1 MSVAALA
8 LLLALSAGGDP
19 APPLFDQQGR
29 ALGTPPSDR
38 VVDYAIEAR
47 LDPAAGTLEGRERLT
62 WRNRSREP
70 QRTLWFH
77 LYWNAFANERSAFL
91 RQGRQRF
98 RQVTPER
105 GEKDW
110 GFAEVRS
117 VTAGGKDLTSG
128 LRFRHPE
135 EATAVSLGLP
145 VPAVPE
151 RPPDDRTVFTVTL
164 PEAVPPGGQATLD
177 LAWTAQVPRVVAR
190 AGRLG
195 DFFMMGQWFPKIG
208 VLEPA
213 GERGAVRPRWNCH
226 PYWHHTEFYADWGRY
241 DVALTVPARMVVGA
255 TGALVER
262 REEGGL
268 ATWRFH
274 QDDVHDF
281 AWTAWDGFRVAE
293 DLFREPGLPEVR
305 VRLLLHPEHEPAGR
319 QYLEAVK
326 ATLADFGRRFTPY
339 PYPTLTVVH
348 APDAA
353 AEATGMEYPTFI
365 GTAGGRH
372 AVEPRDYVAWMVTAH
387 ELGHNWFYGLL
398 ASNEFEE
405 AWLDEGLT
413 TWATARVLL
422 DRDVRERPEDFLHP
436 LVRRL
441 WPGAGALALDEVAVI
456 RLTGLGRDPQTP
468 IATPAWGFRGGGD
481 YASGTYART
490 ALAMFSLER
499 LAGREAVD
507 RAMRAYAQRF
517 RFRHPS
523 GADFLAVLEEH
534 LGREWSW
541 LTEQALH
548 RAVRLDYQVDRIA
561 CEADDQARVGGLF
574 DDGQGGRTHVDPAK
588 AKGEPTTWR
597 CRVEVSRLGEFRAPV
612 ELRVA
617 FDDGSE
623 RTERWP
629 LEAQGQ
635 EAPRWKRFEY
645 AGPSRVKEARLD
657 PEWKLLLDQDR
668 ANDGLSREP
677 DRRVSGRLL
686 GWLGYAF
693 QAGLSLLASLL

>member
-1 MSVAALA
+1 MPVALLALA
-8 LLLALSAGGDP
+8 LALTPGGEP
-19 APPLFDQQGR
+19 APPLFDRHGR
-29 ALGTPPSDR
+29 SVGAPLSDR

-47 LDPAAGTLEGRERLT
+47 LDPITGTLDGREQLT

-91 RQGRQRF
+91 SQDRLRIRQSY
-98 RQVTPER
+98 PER
-105 GEKDW
+105 KEKDW

-117 VTAGGKDLTSG
+117 VTAGGKDLVPA

-145 VPAVPE
+145 PPAVPE
-151 RPPDDRTVFTVTL
+151 TPPDDRTVFTVTL
-164 PEAVPPGGQATLD
+164 TEPVPPGGQVTLD

-226 PYWHHTEFYADWGRY
+226 PYWHDTEFYADWGRY
-241 DVALTVPARMVVGA
+241 DVSLTVPSRMVVGA

-281 AWTAWDGFRVAE
+281 AWTAWDGFRVVE
-293 DLFREPGLPEVR
+293 DLFSEPGLPEVR
-305 VRLLLHPEHEPAGR
+305 VRLLLHPEHERTGR

-326 ATLADFGRRFTPY
+326 ATLSDFGRRFTPY
-339 PYPTLTVVH
+339 PYPTLTVVD
-348 APDAA
+348 APERA

-365 GTAGGRH
+365 GIIGVRH
-372 AVEPRDYVAWMVTAH
+372 AVEPRDYLAWMVTTH

-405 AWLDEGLT
+405 AWLDEGLD

-422 DRDVRERPEDFLHP
+422 ERDVRVRPEDFVPP
-436 LVRRL
+436 LLRRL
-441 WPGAGALALDEVAVI
+441 WPGTGALALDEVAVN
-456 RLTGLGRDPQTP
+456 RLGGLGREPQSP
-468 IATPAWGFRGGGD
+468 IATPAWAFRGGGD
-481 YASGTYART
+481 YASSTYGRT
-490 ALAMFSLER
+490 ALAMLSLER
-499 LAGREAVD
+499 LAGEEAVA
-507 RAMRAYAQRF
+507 RAMRDYARRF
-517 RFRHPS
+517 RFRHPTE
-523 GADFLAVLEEH
+523 ADLLGVLEEH
-534 LGREWSW
+534 LGRQWSW

-548 RAVRLDYQVDRIA
+548 QPARLDYRVDRIA
-561 CEADDQARVGGLF
+561 CEGDDPARVGGLF
-574 DDGQGGRTHVDPAK
+574 DDGKGGRSWVDPDR
-588 AKGEPTTWR
+588 AKGEPTAWR
-597 CRVEVSRLGEFRAPV
+597 CRVEVYRAGEFRAPV

-629 LEAQGQ
+629 LEAQG
-635 EAPRWKRFEY
+635 EGAPRWRRFEY

-677 DRRVSGRLL
+677 DRRVSSRLL

-693 QAGLSLLASLL
+693 QAGLSVLASLL